1 MLFFGFYLLFAKAPE
16 KAIFENYLRSRRI
29 MGSAMLLLV
38 ANYSIHFFFGIRFVN
53 VNAAILMNLS
63 TYFLCYWLFSSAL
76 TTLIDRFYITK
87 KRFRT
92 HLGMWALFSV
102 LSGVILLLLPE
113 GTMQKIGLVIMAAWL
128 IIYGLFLVRRLLL
141 AYYKAIKIFND
152 THSDDIGSYIKWMSV
167 LTWWTVIFGISCGLL
182 TFLPDEWV
190 FIWILSSIPF
200 YIYLYHCYQNYLLF
214 YEQVESAM
222 ESEITS
228 EKEILCSAKPE
239 ETQMQEREVPSY
251 HAEIAEKIKEWI
263 SEDGYIRPGLTIK
276 ELSDRLHTNRTYLSE
291 YIRTTYNM
299 PFRDWIVGLRMEYAK
314 RDGAASRM
322 DHRGNLQDIRLSFHK
337 PFHEKFQGKGRAIS
351 RQMAKIK
358 SFHTLIKKKKK
369 RPNDKNTPK
378 RQNQNSLNDK
388 DLRF

>member
-1 MLFFGFYLLFAKAPE
+1 MLFFGFYFLFAKTPE

-29 MGSAMLLLV
+29 MGVAMLLLA
-38 ANYSIHFFFGIRFVN
+38 ANYSVHFFFGIRFED

-87 KRFRT
+87 KRFRL
-92 HLGMWALFSV
+92 HLGMWVLFSV

-190 FIWILSSIPF
+190 FIWILSSVPF

-314 RDGAASRM
+314 REMVRHPEWTIEEISKTSGFLSTSHFMKNFKEKEGQSPAKWRKSKASTR
-322 DHRGNLQDIRLSFHK
+322 
-337 PFHEKFQGKGRAIS
+337 
-351 RQMAKIK
+351 
-358 SFHTLIKKKKK
+358 
-369 RPNDKNTPK
+369 
-378 RQNQNSLNDK
+378 
-388 DLRF
+388 